1 MTRGIIDMLLWR
13 RGAPGRDPVNQ
24 QIDTSNENQED
35 HFQFQDLFLLDFLR
49 HQRAVLNLGHL
60 KSCSSWLSHFF
71 ILMVRLFARQFD
83 EKMKR

>member
-35 HFQFQDLFLLDFLR
+35 HFQFQDLFLLDFPR
-49 HQRAVLNLGHL
+49 HL

-83 EKMKR
+83 EKMKW